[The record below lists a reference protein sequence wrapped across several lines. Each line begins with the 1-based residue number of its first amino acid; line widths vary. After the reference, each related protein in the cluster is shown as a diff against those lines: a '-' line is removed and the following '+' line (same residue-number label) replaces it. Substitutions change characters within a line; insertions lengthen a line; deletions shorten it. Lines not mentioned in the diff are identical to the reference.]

1 MTLANLN
8 GRITALRNQLDALRP
23 LNPEQERR
31 IMDKFRLD
39 WNYHSNHL
47 EGNQLTYGE
56 TKALLLFNIT
66 AQGKPLKDHLE
77 IKGHNE
83 AILWIEEVVRQ
94 QRPLT
99 ENFIR
104 ELHKLLLVAPY
115 QVDAI
120 TPDGQPTKRRI
131 QVGQYKSAPNHVK
144 TVTGEIFRFAT
155 PEETPALMHD
165 LLEGYRTELNDPA
178 RNGWLLAATFHYK
191 FIRIHP
197 FDDGNGRMA
206 RILMNFILLGHGF
219 PPVVIKTGEK
229 SGYFQALQQAD
240 AGNLEAFIVYI
251 GEQLEYSLDLMLR
264 GAKGADIEEDDD
276 LDKQIALLKASLKDA
291 AAEEVRLKKSEKVVG
306 ETYAKSIE
314 PLFKAFEAKMSKFD
328 ELFAERELTL
338 EVNGRHSAAP
348 LGNSDA
354 LFWEQF
360 FSVDP
365 AIRSV
370 AVDYRWRGFKK
381 LGTKTFNASVELTVQ
396 FEEFVYNII
405 SERSNLLTVSKLYH
419 QVLSPEEIKQVVDQL
434 ARHVLSLIQ
443 QRVKQ

>member
-1 MTLANLN
+1 MTLADLN
-8 GRITALRNQLDALRP
+8 GRITALRSQLDAFRP

-47 EGNQLTYGE
+47 EGNQLTFGE

-104 ELHKLLLVAPY
+104 ELHKLLPGTSY

-120 TPDGQPTKRRI
+120 TPDGQPTQRWI

-165 LLEGYRTELNDPA
+165 LLEWYRNELNDPDH
-178 RNGWLLAATFHYK
+178 NGWVLAATFHYK

-197 FDDGNGRMA
+197 FDDGNGRLA

-229 SGYFQALQQAD
+229 SAYFRAL
-240 AGNLEAFIVYI
+240 
-251 GEQLEYSLDLMLR
+251 
-264 GAKGADIEEDDD
+264 
-276 LDKQIALLKASLKDA
+276 
-291 AAEEVRLKKSEKVVG
+291 
-306 ETYAKSIE
+306 
-314 PLFKAFEAKMSKFD
+314 
-328 ELFAERELTL
+328 
-338 EVNGRHSAAP
+338 
-348 LGNSDA
+348 
-354 LFWEQF
+354 
-360 FSVDP
+360 
-365 AIRSV
+365 
-370 AVDYRWRGFKK
+370 
-381 LGTKTFNASVELTVQ
+381 
-396 FEEFVYNII
+396 
-405 SERSNLLTVSKLYH
+405 
-419 QVLSPEEIKQVVDQL
+419 
-434 ARHVLSLIQ
+434 
-443 QRVKQ
+443 

>member
-1 MTLANLN
+1 MTLSALN
-8 GRITALRNQLDALRP
+8 GRITSLRNQLDALRP

-56 TKALLLFNIT
+56 TKALLLFNVT

-77 IKGHNE
+77 IKGHHE
-83 AILWIEEVVRQ
+83 AILWIDEVVRQ

-120 TPDGQPTKRRI
+120 TPDGQPTKRWV

-165 LLEGYRTELNDPA
+165 LLEWYRTELNDPDH
-178 RNGWLLAATFHYK
+178 NGWVLAATFHYR

-197 FDDGNGRMA
+197 FDDGNGRLA

-229 SGYFQALQQAD
+229 SAYFGALHQAD
-240 AGNLEAFIVYI
+240 AGNLEAFAAYI
-251 GEQLEYSLDLMLR
+251 GEQLAYSLDLMLR

-276 LDKQIALLKASLKDA
+276 LDKQIALLKASLKGN
-291 AAEEVRLKKSEKVVG
+291 AEEELQVKKSKKVLR
-306 ETYAKSIE
+306 ETYTKSIE
-314 PLFKAFEAKMSKFD
+314 PLFQAFEAKLSKFD
-328 ELFAERELTL
+328 ELFAEHESNYMINSRYQAPQHVGFTEFFRNNIFKDDFDVYSLT
-338 EVNGRHSAAP
+338 VNYH
-348 LGNSDA
+348 
-354 LFWEQF
+354 
-360 FSVDP
+360 
-365 AIRSV
+365 
-370 AVDYRWRGFKK
+370 WRGFKK
-381 LGTKTFNASVELTVQ
+381 LGTKIFGMTVDLRVQ
-396 FEEFVYNII
+396 FEDFMYSLN
-405 SERSNLLTVSKLYH
+405 SESGDFTVVSKLYH
-419 QVLSPEEIKQVVDQL
+419 QVLSPEEIKGIVDQL

-443 QRVKQ
+443 HRVKG

>member
-1 MTLANLN
+1 MTLADLN
-8 GRITALRNQLDALRP
+8 GRIKALRNQLDALHP

-99 ENFIR
+99 ESFIR
-104 ELHKLLLVAPY
+104 ELHKLLLGTPY

-120 TPDGQPTKRRI
+120 TPDGQPTQRWI

-165 LLEGYRTELNDPA
+165 LLEGYRAELNDPNH
-178 RNGWLLAATFHYK
+178 NGWVLAATFHYR

-197 FDDGNGRMA
+197 FDDGNGRLA

-219 PPVVIKTGEK
+219 PPVVVKTGEK
-229 SGYFQALQQAD
+229 SAYFRALQQAD
-240 AGNLEAFIVYI
+240 AGNLEAFAVYI
-251 GEQLEYSLDLMLR
+251 GEQLVSSLELMVG
-264 GAKGADIEEDDD
+264 GAKGESIEEEQD
-276 LDKQIALLKASLKDA
+276 LDKQIALLKARLEYFKEDETKKD
-291 AAEEVRLKKSEKVVG
+291 RLLNIQ
-306 ETYAKSIE
+306 KSIWSE
-314 PLFKAFEAKMSKFD
+314 SLWPFLQSWAGVCTKFETMFTDATIIFGVNEAQTGGDVNWIAREVDDLKIPLHKIWLEFRCHKLKNVGMRIINLSVKLQLDFNESGYSVSGNFLQSINKHYPQI
-328 ELFAERELTL
+328 LT
-338 EVNGRHSAAP
+338 N
-348 LGNSDA
+348 D
-354 LFWEQF
+354 
-360 FSVDP
+360 
-365 AIRSV
+365 
-370 AVDYRWRGFKK
+370 
-381 LGTKTFNASVELTVQ
+381 
-396 FEEFVYNII
+396 
-405 SERSNLLTVSKLYH
+405 
-419 QVLSPEEIKQVVDQL
+419 EIKSINSATGKYILNQIEQQL
-434 ARHVLSLIQ
+434 AL
-443 QRVKQ
+443 

>member
-104 ELHKLLLVAPY
+104 ELHKLLLGTPY

-131 QVGQYKSAPNHVK
+131 QVGRYKSAPNHVK
-144 TVTGEIFRFAT
+144 TVTGAIFRFAT

-165 LLEGYRTELNDPA
+165 LLEWYRTELNDPA
-178 RNGWLLAATFHYK
+178 RNGWVLAATFHYK

-219 PPVVIKTGEK
+219 PPVVVKTGEK
-229 SGYFQALQQAD
+229 TAYFQALQQAD
-240 AGNLEAFIVYI
+240 AGNLEAFVAYI
-251 GEQLEYSLDLMLR
+251 GEQLAYSLDLMLR

-276 LDKQIALLKASLKDA
+276 LDKQIALLKASLKDDA
-291 AAEEVRLKKSEKVVG
+291 NDEVQLKKSQQVLW
-306 ETYAKSIE
+306 ETYTKSVG
-314 PLFKAFEAKMSKFD
+314 PLFQAFETRLSKFD
-328 ELFAERELTL
+328 ELFAERESNYTI
-338 EVNGRHSAAP
+338 NRRHQAP
-348 LGNSDA
+348 
-354 LFWEQF
+354 
-360 FSVDP
+360 P
-365 AIRSV
+365 
-370 AVDYRWRGFKK
+370 DYRSKDYFLRQIHENDFDVHSLTIDYYWRGFKK
-381 LGTKTFNASVELTVQ
+381 LGTKTFGVSVELTVQ
-396 FEEFVYNII
+396 FEDFIYNIT
-405 SERSNLLTVSKLYH
+405 SERSSPPTISKLYH

-434 ARHVLSLIQ
+434 AKHVLSLIQ
-443 QRVKQ
+443 HRVKQ

>member
-1 MTLANLN
+1 MALTDLN
-8 GRITALRNQLDALRP
+8 ARIMALRSQLDALRP

-47 EGNQLTYGE
+47 EGNQLTHGE

-104 ELHKLLLVAPY
+104 ELHKLLLGTPY

-120 TPDGQPTKRRI
+120 TPDGQPTQRWI

-144 TVTGEIFRFAT
+144 TVTGEIYRFAT

-165 LLEGYRTELNDPA
+165 LLEGYRAELNDPDQ
-178 RNGWLLAATFHYK
+178 NGWVLAATFHYR

-197 FDDGNGRMA
+197 FDDGNGRLA

-229 SGYFQALQQAD
+229 SAYFRALQQAD
-240 AGNLEAFIVYI
+240 AGNLEAFAMYI
-251 GEQLEYSLDLMLR
+251 GEQLAYSLDLMLR
-264 GAKGADIEEDDD
+264 GAQGADIEDDDD
-276 LDKQIALLKASLKDA
+276 LDKQIALLKASLQANADN
-291 AAEEVRLKKSEKVVG
+291 EVRLGKSKEVVQ
-306 ETYAKSIE
+306 ETYAKSVE
-314 PLFKAFEAKMSKFD
+314 PLFRALEAKLSKFD
-328 ELFAERELTL
+328 ELFTARYAEYK
-338 EVNGRHSAAP
+338 VNSHRPLSA
-348 LGNSDA
+348 DA
-354 LFWEQF
+354 GFAKV
-360 FSVDP
+360 FSEHVFKED
-365 AIRSV
+365 ADINFLA
-370 AVDYRWRGFKK
+370 AVYQWRIFKMM
-381 LGTKTFNASVELTVQ
+381 GTNIFGVSVEVTVH
-396 FEEFVYNII
+396 FEEFVYRIRLDRNE
-405 SERSNLLTVSKLYH
+405 SSLLSKLYH
-419 QVLSPEEIKQVVDQL
+419 QVLSPEEIKGVVDQV

-443 QRVKQ
+443 QRVKE